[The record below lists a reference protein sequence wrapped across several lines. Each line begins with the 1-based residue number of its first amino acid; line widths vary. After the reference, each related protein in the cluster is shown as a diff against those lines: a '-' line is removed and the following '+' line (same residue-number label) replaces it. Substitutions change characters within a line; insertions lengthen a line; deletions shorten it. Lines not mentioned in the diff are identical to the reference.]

1 METTLDAFVLQ
12 DLRRLDAGEATF
24 PRWARD
30 PEICRRLEA
39 AAAVL
44 TVHSLSLG
52 DARPF
57 GLDPPLPLE
66 LATRLV
72 RMFSFVGDTVG
83 APFLGSGMTIVAVAT
98 WGRDSIGVEVDGGYL
113 AAAETRLRVVGAD
126 HLITIARS

>member
-1 METTLDAFVLQ
+1 METTLDAFVPQ

-39 AAAVL
+39 AAVVL

-52 DARPF
+52 DARTF

-72 RMFSFVGDTVG
+72 RMFSFIGD
-83 APFLGSGMTIVAVAT
+83 PFLGSGTTSVAAAT
-98 WGRDSIGVEVDGGYL
+98 WGCDSIGVEVDGGYL
-113 AAAETRLRVVGAD
+113 AAAEARLRAAGVGRP
-126 HLITIARS
+126 LTIARS